1 MFIGFDSG
9 LYNYS
14 YSSRKKTIVLF
25 KDLNSPFKHEA
36 DWVKVLGP
44 EKERIDDFEDE
55 NYPNKEINNIS
66 IERLKK
72 ALKEIKEYK
81 NKGEEIC

>member
-1 MFIGFDSG
+1 MENLKEFKIINLVNKTNLKEVFEIIADSRLFIGFDSG

-36 DWVKVLGP
+36 D
-44 EKERIDDFEDE
+44 
-55 NYPNKEINNIS
+55 
-66 IERLKK
+66 
-72 ALKEIKEYK
+72 
-81 NKGEEIC
+81 